1 MKQVKMHLF
10 SISVGVA
17 FLLGGCSLLPKEQE
31 ALAPPLIEPAAT
43 QYETETVARGD
54 LVDAYEGRAV
64 FTSTNSED
72 IYYRDLGQRIKE
84 VHIERNQSVEKGDL
98 LIELEQGD
106 LAFQLQQQQ
115 INLNEAKL
123 DVESAQERKK
133 GEEKLLSDI
142 EVLKKERDKL
152 IEEIKTHEEKL
163 KNTDNEN
170 EEEIIEIQNKLANLE
185 QEKLQIEQNINLNE
199 QLKISMSDINRDI
212 TRTELN
218 VERQQNQL
226 DNYQTMLEATQINAP
241 ISGIITSLAELKV
254 GEMVEPFETLVTISD
269 PASLRLVTNSIGSR
283 GEELSIAME
292 VTVTIDG
299 QELDG
304 VIFDLPDENAPDK
317 DISIEVKEIPSS
329 IDLGVSAE
337 IKIIFGIREDVINIP
352 QSAVRNYEEQQV
364 VRILDGDNL
373 KEVEVQTG
381 LIVGDRIEVISGLEE
396 GDQLILR

>member
-1 MKQVKMHLF
+1 MGIGIAL
-10 SISVGVA
+10 I
-17 FLLGGCSLLPKEQE
+17 LTGCSFLPQEQE

-43 QYETETVARGD
+43 QYETETLARGD
-54 LVDAYEGRAV
+54 LIDAYEGRAV

-72 IYYRDLGQRIKE
+72 VYYRDLGQRIKE

-123 DVESAQERKK
+123 DVESAQERKNDQ
-133 GEEKLLSDI
+133 EKLLSDI
-142 EVLKKERDKL
+142 EALKTERDKL
-152 IEEIKTHEEKL
+152 QEEIKTQKEKL

-170 EEEIIEIQNKLANLE
+170 EKEIIDIQNKLTNLE
-185 QEKLQIEQNINLNE
+185 QKKQEIEQDINLTE
-199 QLKISMSDINRDI
+199 QQKLSMSDINRDI
-212 TRTELN
+212 TRAYIII
-218 VERQQNQL
+218 ERQHNIL
-226 DNYQTMLEATQINAP
+226 NNYRTMLDATQIIAP
-241 ISGIITSLAELKV
+241 ISGVITSLADLKV

-283 GEELSIAME
+283 GEELSIGME
-292 VTVTIDG
+292 VTITIDR
-299 QELDG
+299 QELEG
-304 VIFDLPDENAPDK
+304 EIFDLPDENAPDK

-329 IDLGVSAE
+329 INLGESAE
-337 IKIIFGIREDVINIP
+337 IRIIFGIREDVINIP
-352 QSAVRNYEEQQV
+352 QSAVRNYEDQQV

>member
-1 MKQVKMHLF
+1 MGIGIAL
-10 SISVGVA
+10 I
-17 FLLGGCSLLPKEQE
+17 LTGCSFLPQEQE

-43 QYETETVARGD
+43 QYETETLARGD
-54 LVDAYEGRAV
+54 LIDAYEGRAV
-64 FTSTNSED
+64 FTSTKSED
-72 IYYRDLGQRIKE
+72 VYYRDLGQRIKE

-123 DVESAQERKK
+123 DVESAQERKNDQ
-133 GEEKLLSDI
+133 EKLLSDI
-142 EVLKKERDKL
+142 EALKKERDKL
-152 IEEIKTHEEKL
+152 QEEIKTQKDKL
-163 KNTDNEN
+163 KNTDIEN
-170 EEEIIEIQNKLANLE
+170 EKEIIDIQNKLTNLE
-185 QEKLQIEQNINLNE
+185 QKKQEIEQDINLTE
-199 QLKISMSDINRDI
+199 QQKLSMSDINRDI

-226 DNYQTMLEATQINAP
+226 DNYRTMLDATQIIAP
-241 ISGIITSLAELKV
+241 ISGVITSLADLKV

-283 GEELSIAME
+283 GEELSIGME
-292 VTVTIDG
+292 VTITIDG
-299 QELDG
+299 QELEG
-304 VIFDLPDENAPDK
+304 EIFDLPDENAPDK

-329 IDLGVSAE
+329 INLGESAE
-337 IKIIFGIREDVINIP
+337 IRIIFGIREDVINIP
-352 QSAVRNYEEQQV
+352 QSAVRNYEDQQV

-381 LIVGDRIEVISGLEE
+381 LHVDDRVEIIGGLEE

>member
-1 MKQVKMHLF
+1 MNLF
-10 SISVGVA
+10 SLSVGIA
-17 FLLGGCSLLPKEQE
+17 LLLAGCSFLPEEQE

-43 QYETETVARGD
+43 QYETETVTRGD
-54 LVDAYEGRAV
+54 LIDAYEGRAV

-72 IYYRDLGQRIKE
+72 VYYRELGQRIKE

-98 LIELEQGD
+98 LIELEQDD
-106 LAFQLQQQQ
+106 LAFQVQQQQ
-115 INLNEAKL
+115 ISLNEAQL

-133 GEEKLLSDI
+133 DQEKLLSDI
-142 EVLKKERDKL
+142 EALKKERDKL
-152 IEEIKTHEEKL
+152 KEEIKTQKEQL

-170 EEEIIEIQNKLANLE
+170 EEEIIKIQNKLANIE
-185 QEKLQIEQNINLNE
+185 QQMLQIEQDINLTE
-199 QLKISMSDINRDI
+199 QQKLSMSDINRDI

-226 DNYQTMLEATQINAP
+226 DNYRTMLEATQINAP
-241 ISGIITSLAELKV
+241 ISGIITSLAELNV

-269 PASLRLVTNSIGSR
+269 PESLRLVSNSIGSR
-283 GEELSIAME
+283 GEELSVGME
-292 VTVTIDG
+292 VTITIDG
-299 QELDG
+299 QELEG
-304 VIFDLPDENAPDK
+304 EIFDLPDENAPDK

-329 IDLGVSAE
+329 INLGESAE

-352 QSAVRNYEEQQV
+352 QSAVRNYEDQQV

-381 LIVGDRIEVISGLEE
+381 LNVGDRIEVIGGLEE